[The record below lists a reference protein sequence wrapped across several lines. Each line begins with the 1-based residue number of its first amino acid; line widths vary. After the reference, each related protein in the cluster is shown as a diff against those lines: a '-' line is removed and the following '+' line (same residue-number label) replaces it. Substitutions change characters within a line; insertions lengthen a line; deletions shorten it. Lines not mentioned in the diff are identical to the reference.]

1 MKTLM
6 QSPACWLKK
15 NAAWLIVN
23 VIAAVWMV
31 TLVVLSLNAGST
43 ATATGSGG
51 QGGSGVLLH
60 VSGEDAQRLLLLSLA
75 MTPLHIVT
83 GWNWVL
89 GLKKSTGVWAF
100 AFTAVHLILYVA
112 QKGLIGAFT
121 EFELLAGT
129 LSLLIMLPLA
139 ITSTSFTM
147 RLLGKAWKPLH
158 RTVYVAGLFAAVH
171 TALVGHG
178 APTDLIILAVLL
190 SVRIPAVRQWIQ
202 GLRQR
207 TLLAKATVPTVR

>member
-1 MKTLM
+1 MKTLRNYG
-6 QSPACWLKK
+6 AGWLKK

-23 VIAAVWMV
+23 VIAVIWMA
-31 TLVVLSLNAGST
+31 TLVVLSLNSGT
-43 ATATGSGG
+43 APATSGPG
-51 QGGSGVLLH
+51 ARGGSGLLLH
-60 VSGEDAQRLLLLSLA
+60 VSGEDAQRMLLLSLA

-89 GLKKSTGVWAF
+89 GLKKSTGLWAF
-100 AFTAVHLILYVA
+100 AFSTVHLVIYVA
-112 QKGLIGAFT
+112 QKGLMGAFT

-139 ITSTSFTM
+139 ITSTNAMM
-147 RLLGKAWKPLH
+147 RLLGKAWRPLH
-158 RTVYVAGLFAAVH
+158 RAVYLAGLLAAVH

-190 SVRIPAVRQWIQ
+190 SVRIPPVRQWIQ
-202 GLRQR
+202 SLRQR
-207 TLLAKATVPTVR
+207 PALATVPTAR